1 MTSKEMFNLL
11 ERLDDKQIQ
20 NMLQMCVRY
29 LVLNRKLK
37 LKEIIKDIKKI
48 NKLI

>member
-1 MTSKEMFNLL
+1 MTSKDMFNLL
-11 ERLDDKQIQ
+11 ERQDNEQILI
-20 NMLQMCVRY
+20 MVQMCVRY

>member
-1 MTSKEMFNLL
+1 MSSKDMFNLL

-20 NMLQMCVRY
+20 TMLQMCIRY

-48 NKLI
+48 NKMI

>member
-1 MTSKEMFNLL
+1 MTSKDMFNLL
-11 ERLDDKQIQ
+11 ERQSDTQILG
-20 NMLQMCVRY
+20 MVQMCVRY

-37 LKEIIKDIKKI
+37 LKEIIKDIKKV